1 MCHWRTWQQIFCRK
15 TFRYYLE
22 SQLITYR
29 ECMKNI
35 IFLIALI
42 FVGYSVVESN
52 PNLLNGTISE
62 SSANDHVLS
71 NAYENQQSDIQV
83 TGSGVVIRNLEDDLI
98 GSRHQKFIVRLSS
111 GQTLLIS
118 HNIDLAPRINS
129 LYEGDRIEFHGEYEW
144 NAKGGVV
151 HWTHHDPAGR
161 HADGWIKHDGTIY
174 Q

>member
-1 MCHWRTWQQIFCRK
+1 
-15 TFRYYLE
+15 
-22 SQLITYR
+22 
-29 ECMKNI
+29 MKNI
-35 IFLIALI
+35 IFLIAVI
-42 FVGYSVVESN
+42 FIGYSVVESN
-52 PNLLNGTISE
+52 PSLLSNTQPE
-62 SSANDHVLS
+62 SSSSDRNFS
-71 NAYENQQSDIQV
+71 EAYENQQSDIQV

-129 LYEGDRIEFHGEYEW
+129 LYEGDRVEFHGEYEW

-161 HADGWIKHDGTIY
+161 HSDGWIKHDHTTY